1 MQSYLPVIRRVTVE
15 GHVHRDDGRHVER
28 GRRERRR
35 RRLVHHRLLLGRRR
49 GRRQGRRRGHAGHGD
64 GGDGV
69 RLDLH
74 DGSGV
79 LDDVNGLLLLLLLL
93 LRGLEGH
100 RKLGRRLYRRLG
112 RGTLTRIHCQEA
124 VRA

>member
-1 MQSYLPVIRRVTVE
+1 MLLL
-15 GHVHRDDGRHVER
+15 
-28 GRRERRR
+28 RRR
-35 RRLVHHRLLLGRRR
+35 RR
-49 GRRQGRRRGHAGHGD
+49 RQWRRRGHAGHGD

-79 LDDVNGLLLLLLLL
+79 LDDVNGLLLLL